1 MIVAPIDE
9 AIDAVWHL
17 QGSEP
22 SQRER
27 MHHIS
32 MLITLEF
39 LQKCGFNH
47 VSLEEHEDANNN

>member
-9 AIDAVWHL
+9 AIDAVCQL

-22 SQRER
+22 NFNVKI
-27 MHHIS
+27 HHTS

-47 VSLEEHEDANNN
+47 VSLEQSNR

>member
-9 AIDAVWHL
+9 AIDAVCQL

-22 SQRER
+22 NFNVKI
-27 MHHIS
+27 HHTS

-47 VSLEEHEDANNN
+47 VSLEESKEQSNR